1 MILFIC
7 EKPSQARDIA
17 RQLKATERKD
27 GYLQGNG
34 TIITWCVGHLLE
46 LAPPEYYR
54 PDIKPWRI
62 EKLPVI
68 PSEWKMLVSAKTK
81 KQFNIIKQ
89 LLKNAH
95 HVVIASDPDREGEC
109 IVREILDECNYT
121 GKIERLWL
129 NALDD
134 ISIQKALKNIRPGKD
149 SENLYYAAQARS
161 RSDYAIGMNLTM
173 GASALYGVNSVLSIG
188 RVQTPTL
195 KIVVDRDRAIE
206 AFKPQDYFVLKA
218 LFSGDEDKPIW
229 TTWKAPDSVLDIEG
243 HCLDQQLV
251 DSIAAKVDE
260 EPGVVASF
268 KESKK
273 TQKAPLCFS
282 LSALQ
287 KKASSAFGYSA
298 KQVLALAQALYEK
311 HKATTYPRTDCGYL
325 PEDQFHEVS
334 KVLEA
339 IASTD
344 PTLKPLLAHCDNSF
358 RSSVWNNKKITAHH
372 AIIPTM
378 NDRVDI
384 SAMSEEEFNIYDLIR
399 RQYLA
404 QLMGDYEYLQRTV
417 EIHCAG
423 ESFVATGNT
432 PVTLAW
438 KHAFNAKE
446 LAANHES
453 ENNTV
458 PLLKTG
464 QHVDN
469 QKTVVESKQTKPPAH
484 FTEGTLIEA
493 MKTVGK
499 WVEDEQ
505 LKKTLKDNQGIGT
518 EATRANIIELLF
530 KRGYLQRQSK
540 HVLSTDKGRALID
553 IAPDLV
559 KNPVLTAQWEQQLEH
574 IAEGKGHLD
583 SFVHSQA
590 ALLKEML
597 EQLQSEGTRQEA
609 SRLQLQSETQNS
621 KVYCCPKC
629 SAALRRLKNKK
640 SKFFWGCTQYPN
652 CHFTTWEKNKKPS
665 L

>member
-1 MILFIC
+1 MILYIC

-17 RQLKATERKD
+17 RQLRASERKN
-27 GYLQGNG
+27 GYLEGNG
-34 TIITWCVGHLLE
+34 YQVTWCVGHLLE
-46 LAPPEYYR
+46 LAPPEYYC

-68 PSEWKMLVSAKTK
+68 PNEWKMLVSSKTK
-81 KQFNIIKQ
+81 KQFTIIKQ
-89 LLKNAH
+89 LLKNTK

-109 IVREILDECNYT
+109 IVREILDECNYK

-134 ISIQKALKNIRPGKD
+134 ASIQKALKNIRAGKET
-149 SENLYYAAQARS
+149 ENLYYAAQARS
-161 RSDYAIGMNLTM
+161 RSDFAIGMNLTM

-195 KIVVDRDRAIE
+195 KMVVDRDRAIE
-206 AFKPQDYFVLKA
+206 TFTPQDYFVLKA
-218 LFSGDEDKPIW
+218 LFSGEDKSIW
-229 TTWKAPDSVLDIEG
+229 TTWKAPDSVLDTEG
-243 HCLDQQLV
+243 HCLDQQIV
-251 DSIAAKVDE
+251 ESVAAKVDE
-260 EPGVVASF
+260 EPGVVSHF
-268 KESKK
+268 KESEK

-287 KKASSAFGYSA
+287 KKASSAFDYSA

-325 PEDQFHEVS
+325 PEDQFDEVS

-339 IASTD
+339 IAIAD
-344 PTLKPLLAHCDNSF
+344 PTLKPLLAHCDDSF
-358 RSSVWNNKKITAHH
+358 RSSVWNDKKITAHH

-384 SAMSEEEFNIYDLIR
+384 TAMSEAEFNIYDLIK

-423 ESFVATGNT
+423 ETFIAIGNT

-446 LAANHES
+446 FSADHES

-458 PLLKTG
+458 PLLKSG
-464 QHVDN
+464 QPVDN
-469 QKTVVESKQTKPPAH
+469 QKTVVESKQTKPPAR
-484 FTEGTLIEA
+484 FTEGTLIKA

-499 WVEDEQ
+499 WVEDDT
-505 LKKTLKDNQGIGT
+505 LKKTLKDHQGIGT

-540 HVLSTDKGRALID
+540 QVLSTDKGRALID
-553 IAPDLV
+553 IAPSFV

-574 IAEGKGHLD
+574 IAEGKGQLD
-583 SFVHSQA
+583 SFVHSQTV
-590 ALLKEML
+590 LLKDML
-597 EQLQSEGTRQEA
+597 AQLQSEGTRQEA
-609 SRLQLQSETQNS
+609 SRLQLQSETQNG
-621 KVYCCPKC
+621 KVYCCPTCK
-629 SAALRRLKNKK
+629 APLRRLKNKK

-652 CHFTTWEKNKKPS
+652 CNFTTLEKNKKPS